1 MTMEHIEVTRE
12 NGPALA
18 KAMLNA
24 IGDEKLDEAGIWL
37 DKLKELNQLTEDHP
51 DILKFR
57 TMIMVQ
63 RGQVDEAL
71 AYLNSLEDDVIP
83 DMRVMCMLY
92 SGDPGWEERA
102 NWLADNSASAEIR
115 STMSTLLDREGRF
128 STKQ

>member
-1 MTMEHIEVTRE
+1 MQDIEVKRE
-12 NGPALA
+12 NGRAIA
-18 KAMLNA
+18 AAMLEA
-24 IGDEKLDEAGIWL
+24 IGDDKFEEAGIWL
-37 DKLKELNQLTEDHP
+37 EKLKALNNLTEDHP

-57 TMIMVQ
+57 IMILVQ
-63 RGQVDEAL
+63 KGQVDEAL

-128 STKQ
+128 SDKPA

>member
-1 MTMEHIEVTRE
+1 MQDIEVKRE
-12 NGPALA
+12 NGRAIA
-18 KAMLNA
+18 AAMLEA
-24 IGDEKLDEAGIWL
+24 IGDDKFEEAGIWL
-37 DKLKELNQLTEDHP
+37 EKLKALNNLTEDHP

-57 TMIMVQ
+57 IMILVQ
-63 RGQVDEAL
+63 KGQVDEAL

-128 STKQ
+128 SEKQA